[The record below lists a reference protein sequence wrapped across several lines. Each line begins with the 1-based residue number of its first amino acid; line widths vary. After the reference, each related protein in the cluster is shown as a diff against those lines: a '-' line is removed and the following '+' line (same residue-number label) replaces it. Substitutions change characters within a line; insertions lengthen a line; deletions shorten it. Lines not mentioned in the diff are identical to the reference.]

1 MDISALPDSFLSRMQ
16 EMLGTEYRAFLESYS
31 REHFSGLRVNTLKVS
46 AGKFESLSPFEL
58 SKVRWIPNGYYFK
71 NDITPAKHPFY
82 YAGLYYIQEPSAM
95 TPASL
100 LPVKPGD
107 KVLDLCAAPG
117 GKTTE
122 LGAKLDGTG
131 VLITNDIS
139 NSRAKALLKNVEL
152 SGIRNAVVIS
162 EPPEKLSERFEGYFD
177 CILVDAPCS
186 GEGMFRKQPNII
198 KNWEQY
204 GSGYYAD
211 LQRQILPQAV
221 KMLKEGGYMIYSTC
235 TFSPLENEGSLAFI
249 LESFPQM
256 HVVPIEK
263 NEGCDYSG
271 FEQAEPGYLKS
282 GADCDEIGNALR
294 LYPHR
299 LDGEGHF
306 VALLRKGSG
315 EDTSI
320 HSDDDR
326 MPYIS
331 LQEIGKTSGLLKTAV
346 CDRAD
351 NKCQNTDS
359 TGDFPND
366 YSMVRKKYKQISDE
380 TFDFLEKLSM
390 KVDAG
395 RLWVKGDY
403 VYLVPDGLPDLG
415 GLRILRTGLL
425 LGEMKKGRFEPSQ
438 ALAMALKAD
447 EYPLRIELEPEGAEV
462 IRYLKCETI
471 DIPDDTPDGYVL
483 ACTAGFPLGW
493 GKVNGGRFKNRY
505 LPGWRMM

>member
-1 MDISALPDSFLSRMQ
+1 MDISALPGSFLERMK
-16 EMLGTEYRAFLESYS
+16 EMLGDEYLSFLESYG
-31 REHFSGLRVNTLKVS
+31 RGHFSGLRVNTLKVS
-46 AGKFESLSPFEL
+46 PSDFEKLSPFEI
-58 SKVRWIPNGYYFK
+58 SKIRWIPNGYYYN

-122 LGAKLDGTG
+122 LGAKLNGSG

-152 SGIRNAVVIS
+152 AGIPNAVVIS
-162 EPPEKLSERFEGYFD
+162 EPPEKLAERFEAYFD

-186 GEGMFRKQPNII
+186 GEGMFRKQPAII

-221 KMLKEGGYMIYSTC
+221 RMLKPGGYMVYSTC
-235 TFSPLENEGSLAFI
+235 TFSPLENEESLA
-249 LESFPQM
+249 LVLSSFPDM
-256 HVVPIEK
+256 HVVPFEW
-263 NEGCDYSG
+263 NSGCDYTG
-271 FEQAEPGYLKS
+271 TEAATAEYIKSDSESENIRGY
-282 GADCDEIGNALR
+282 DEIANAIR

-306 VALLRKGSG
+306 VALLKKDPY
-315 EDTSI
+315 EDITDGQS
-320 HSDDDR
+320 SDKAQNAQNAVSDR
-326 MPYIS
+326 LKPNRDT
-331 LQEIGKTSGLLKTAV
+331 GKESV
-346 CDRAD
+346 
-351 NKCQNTDS
+351 
-359 TGDFPND
+359 FVND
-366 YSMVRKKYKQISDE
+366 YSGIRNKYRQISGE
-380 TFDFLEKLSM
+380 TFDFFEKLGIN
-390 KVDAG
+390 VNAG
-395 RLWVKGDY
+395 SLWVKGDY
-403 VYLVPDGLPDLG
+403 VYMLPAGLPDIN

-447 EYPLRIELEPEGAEV
+447 EYPVRIDLEPDSPDV

-471 DIPDDTPDGYVL
+471 DIPGDTPDGYVL
-483 ACTAGFPLGW
+483 VCTAGFPLGW
-493 GKVNGGRFKNRY
+493 GKAQGGRFKNRY